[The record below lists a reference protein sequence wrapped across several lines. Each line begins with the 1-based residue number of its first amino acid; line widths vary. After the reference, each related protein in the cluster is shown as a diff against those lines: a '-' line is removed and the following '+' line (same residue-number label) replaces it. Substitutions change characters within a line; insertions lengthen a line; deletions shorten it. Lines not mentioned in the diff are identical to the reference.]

1 MHIKLLIIY
10 TTLYETLAIMSPTLY
25 HVPRT
30 ISSPIVQVLY
40 ELNLIETKKVNVET
54 LTFPQLKA
62 PEHLAR
68 NPMGTSPAFTDD
80 EHDIAIWESGAVLT
94 YILEFYD
101 LEHKLHPPTGSSA
114 KERATFLHLQQF
126 IIATVYP
133 FLASLFIHS
142 LKPIDEQDAIY
153 MASAKEKFTT
163 LLGPTLV
170 KFLGSSEYFMGDKIS
185 AIDFLATKPLGNAHS
200 LGLLKDFPTLDE
212 LYHKIQCMPSYAI
225 AYDEKVDLSTHGRS
239 MILVPDS

>member
-1 MHIKLLIIY
+1 MP
-10 TTLYETLAIMSPTLY
+10 PTLY

-40 ELNLIETKKVNVET
+40 ELNLIETNKVNIKT
-54 LTFPQLKA
+54 LTFTQLKA

-80 EHDIAIWESGAVLT
+80 EKDIAIWESGAVLT

-101 LEHKLHPPTGSSA
+101 NEHKLHPPPGSSA
-114 KERATFLHLQQF
+114 KDRAIFLHLQQY

-133 FLASLFIHS
+133 FLASLFIHT
-142 LKPIDEQDAIY
+142 LKPSDEQDVAYI
-153 MASAKEKFTT
+153 ACAKEKFTA

-170 KFLGSSEYFMGDKIS
+170 KFLGSSEYFMGDKVS
-185 AIDFLATKPLGNAHS
+185 AIDFLAAKPLGNAHS
-200 LGLLKDFPTLDE
+200 LCLLEDFPALPGQIISQDPKHAFVRE
-212 LYHKIQCMPSYAI
+212 CLQRKS
-225 AYDEKVDLSTHGRS
+225 
-239 MILVPDS
+239 